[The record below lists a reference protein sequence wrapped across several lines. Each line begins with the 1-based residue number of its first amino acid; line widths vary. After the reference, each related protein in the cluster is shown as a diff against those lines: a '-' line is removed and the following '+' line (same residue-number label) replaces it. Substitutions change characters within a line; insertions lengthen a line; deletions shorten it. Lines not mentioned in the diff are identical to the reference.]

1 MYDTWKWLARLLD
14 PTVFHPN
21 RKLSPTCHESRS
33 GGCPAFARWLRA
45 GSDHQVGPESVGDFD
60 GDLGDR
66 TSILISGET
75 PLCVAKIR
83 LPRNFSDLRGPA
95 FGLKEVVKSWSMTCF
110 LLDSLSWF
118 AAFFR
123 SRHDLGLELVALRQQ
138 VGVLKRKNPR
148 PQLGLLRSALPVRP
162 PALVVTIGERAG
174 DREAGD
180 RRRLASRRVPRVT
193 GASFSPRRPGRPK
206 ITPELR
212 HLIRSMTAENPT
224 WGG

>member
-1 MYDTWKWLARLLD
+1 MYDTWKWLARLHD

-33 GGCPAFARWLRA
+33 GGCPAIARWLRA

-95 FGLKEVVKSWSMTCF
+95 FDLKELLWGFRAF
-110 LLDSLSWF
+110 LRPL
-118 AAFFR
+118 FR
-123 SRHDLGLELVALRQQ
+123 HRRTRCGGVNSSNVWMLE
-138 VGVLKRKNPR
+138 G
-148 PQLGLLRSALPVRP
+148 
-162 PALVVTIGERAG
+162 
-174 DREAGD
+174 
-180 RRRLASRRVPRVT
+180 
-193 GASFSPRRPGRPK
+193 F
-206 ITPELR
+206 
-212 HLIRSMTAENPT
+212 
-224 WGG
+224 